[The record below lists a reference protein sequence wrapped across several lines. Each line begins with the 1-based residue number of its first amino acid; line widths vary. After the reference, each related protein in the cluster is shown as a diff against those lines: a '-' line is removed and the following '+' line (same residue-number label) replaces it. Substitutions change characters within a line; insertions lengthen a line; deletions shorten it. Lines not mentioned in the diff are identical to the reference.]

1 MQYELNIEQKT
12 TLWSEG
18 GKFCLDLAKLIFG
31 GIILASIMKKD
42 IDAGKLLVFGALIT
56 MFLAVCGFFL
66 ILMSKDKKR
75 KEINMELLVFMG
87 FLLCLLVPLLYG
99 LTMIIV
105 KCRLNWASCF

>member
-1 MQYELNIEQKT
+1 MKLNIDQKT

-42 IDAGKLLVFGALIT
+42 IDTGKLLVFGALIT

-75 KEINMELLVFMG
+75 KENKYGTINVYGFFCFACWCFYPMG
-87 FLLCLLVPLLYG
+87 L
-99 LTMIIV
+99 
-105 KCRLNWASCF
+105 

>member
-1 MQYELNIEQKT
+1 MKLNIDQKT

-42 IDAGKLLVFGALIT
+42 IDTGKLLVFGALIT
-56 MFLAVCGFFL
+56 MFLAVFGFFL

-75 KEINMELLVFMG
+75 KENKYGTISVYGIFCSACWCFYPMG
-87 FLLCLLVPLLYG
+87 L
-99 LTMIIV
+99 
-105 KCRLNWASCF
+105 

>member
-1 MQYELNIEQKT
+1 MKLNIEQKT

-42 IDAGKLLVFGALIT
+42 IDTEKLLVFGALIT

-75 KEINMELLVFMG
+75 KENKYGTISIYGIFCFACRWVYPMG
-87 FLLCLLVPLLYG
+87 IY
-99 LTMIIV
+99 
-105 KCRLNWASCF
+105 

>member
-1 MQYELNIEQKT
+1 MKLDIEQKT

-42 IDAGKLLVFGALIT
+42 IDTGKLLVCGALIT

-75 KEINMELLVFMG
+75 KENKYGTISIYGIFCFACRWVYPMG
-87 FLLCLLVPLLYG
+87 IY
-99 LTMIIV
+99 
-105 KCRLNWASCF
+105 

>member
-1 MQYELNIEQKT
+1 MKLNIEQKT

-42 IDAGKLLVFGALIT
+42 IDTGKLLVFGALIT
-56 MFLAVCGFFL
+56 LFLAVCGFFL

-75 KEINMELLVFMG
+75 RENKYGTIGIYGIFCFACRWVYPMG
-87 FLLCLLVPLLYG
+87 IY
-99 LTMIIV
+99 
-105 KCRLNWASCF
+105 

>member
-1 MQYELNIEQKT
+1 MKLNIEQKT

-18 GKFCLDLAKLIFG
+18 GKFCLDLAKLIFC

-42 IDAGKLLVFGALIT
+42 IDTEKLLVFGALIT

-75 KEINMELLVFMG
+75 KENKYGTISIYGFFCFACWCFYSMG
-87 FLLCLLVPLLYG
+87 LQ
-99 LTMIIV
+99 
-105 KCRLNWASCF
+105 

>member
-1 MQYELNIEQKT
+1 MKLNIDQKT

-42 IDAGKLLVFGALIT
+42 IDTGKLLVFGALIT

-66 ILMSKDKKR
+66 ILMSKENKYGT
-75 KEINMELLVFMG
+75 ISIYGFFCFACWCFYSMG
-87 FLLCLLVPLLYG
+87 IY
-99 LTMIIV
+99 
-105 KCRLNWASCF
+105 

>member
-1 MQYELNIEQKT
+1 MKLNIEQKT

-42 IDAGKLLVFGALIT
+42 IDTDTGKLLVFGALIT

-66 ILMSKDKKR
+66 ILMSKDKNK
-75 KEINMELLVFMG
+75 KG
-87 FLLCLLVPLLYG
+87 
-99 LTMIIV
+99 
-105 KCRLNWASCF
+105 K

>member
-1 MQYELNIEQKT
+1 MKLDIEQKT

-42 IDAGKLLVFGALIT
+42 IDTGKLLVCGALIT

-75 KEINMELLVFMG
+75 KENKYGTISIYGIFALLAGIFT
-87 FLLCLLVPLLYG
+87 L
-99 LTMIIV
+99 
-105 KCRLNWASCF
+105 WAYNDYRKMQA

>member
-1 MQYELNIEQKT
+1 MNILLSLQYEIEYRTKT

-42 IDAGKLLVFGALIT
+42 IDTEKLLVFGALIT

-66 ILMSKDKKR
+66 ILMSKDKTK
-75 KEINMELLVFMG
+75 KG
-87 FLLCLLVPLLYG
+87 
-99 LTMIIV
+99 
-105 KCRLNWASCF
+105 K